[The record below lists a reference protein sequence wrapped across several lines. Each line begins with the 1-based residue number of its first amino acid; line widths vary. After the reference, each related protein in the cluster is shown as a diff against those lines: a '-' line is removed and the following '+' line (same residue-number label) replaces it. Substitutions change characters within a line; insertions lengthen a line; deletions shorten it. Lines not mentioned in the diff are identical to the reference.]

1 VSAKPSFDDDY
12 AASLRAQNEYLQLR
26 LQEAEETLQ
35 AIRRGD
41 VDALVV
47 ENEIYTLE
55 SATDASNRLRKDVL
69 AQMDDAVLAFD
80 LDDRIIFMNA
90 AAERQ
95 YGIDASDFLGRPT
108 SSLYRNEL
116 PAADAVGH
124 RAPTHSPQS
133 TRTFSVHHRLD
144 GVSIQVEST
153 VSPLRD
159 GSGEQIGSLAVIR
172 DVSERIRAEQTIRSA
187 SEEIA
192 RRERQFATLVEN
204 APDVF
209 ARMDRELRHLY
220 VSPVITSYTGLA
232 PTAYVGKTNAEL
244 GMSDELCA
252 TWNTA
257 LQQVFATEQPGNIKF
272 EFQTLT
278 GSTRIFEARLIPELA
293 GDGSVESVLSI
304 ASDITERETA
314 DQTLR
319 RNQAQLQF
327 ILDSAQIGEWVLELG
342 SEAIKSSHRHASCF
356 GYAQVPQ
363 GWTLA
368 TMLDHVHPEDRAAVE
383 GAFEDSRRFGED
395 LHFESRVVW
404 PDRSVHWIEAHGSFY
419 AVDGAARLVGIVSDV
434 TGRKIAEESLRNT
447 DRRKDEFLATLAH
460 ELRNPLAPISNALQ
474 IMRLTKD
481 AAALENAR
489 GIIERQLGQL
499 VHLVD
504 DLLDVNRISQGKVEL
519 RKVDV
524 DVAAVVRAAVETSK
538 PLIDAGRH
546 TLTLHLP
553 HAQAAIVNA
562 DPTRLGQVVANLLN
576 NAAKYTPEGGHIEVG
591 VRCEGDEAVIS
602 VKDDGVGLAAH
613 MLPRVFD
620 MFTQVDHTLSRS
632 QGGLGIGL
640 TLVKHLVEMHA
651 GKVVAQSDGP
661 GRGCVFTV
669 RIPLVRGRC
678 GAATAGAAT
687 ASAQGPRRRILIV
700 DDNRDIA
707 GSTAELLS
715 MLGHDALVAHDGD
728 EAIAKVGSEKPS
740 IVLLDI
746 GLPKRSGHDV
756 ARWIRAQPGGAD
768 VLLIALSGWGQKDDV
783 RKSREAGFD
792 IHLVKPVELDT
803 LIDIISRRR

>member
-1 VSAKPSFDDDY
+1 VSAKPIFAD
-12 AASLRAQNEYLQLR
+12 AAALRAQNEHLRLR

-41 VDALVV
+41 VDALVMD
-47 ENEIYTLE
+47 NEIYTLE

-95 YGIDASDFLGRPT
+95 YGIAAPAFLGRPKA
-108 SSLYRNEL
+108 SLYRDEVL
-116 PAADAVGH
+116 DPEDAGHHAPAPASQSQAA
-124 RAPTHSPQS
+124 RSFSTH
-133 TRTFSVHHRLD
+133 HCLD
-144 GVSIQVEST
+144 GVSIQVET
-153 VSPLRD
+153 TLSPLRD
-159 GSGEQIGSLAVIR
+159 GSGELIGSLAVIR
-172 DVSERIRAEQTIRSA
+172 DVSERIRAERTIRA
-187 SEEIA
+187 AAEELA

-209 ARMDRELRHLY
+209 ARMDRGLRHLY
-220 VSPVITSYTGLA
+220 VSPVIETYNGLA
-232 PTAYVGKTNAEL
+232 PSAHIGKTNAEL
-244 GMSDELCA
+244 GMPGALCA
-252 TWNTA
+252 QWDA
-257 LQQVFATEQPGNIKF
+257 AMRRVFATGQPGHIKF
-272 EFQTLT
+272 AFQTPS
-278 GSTRIFEARLIPELA
+278 GSTRIFESRLIPEFA

-314 DQTLR
+314 DQALR
-319 RNQAQLQF
+319 RNQAQLKF
-327 ILDSAQIGEWVLELG
+327 ILDSAQIGEWELDLG

-363 GWTLA
+363 AWTLA
-368 TMLDHVHPEDRAAVE
+368 TMLDHLHPEDRSAVE
-383 GAFEDSRRFGED
+383 GAFERSRRFGED

-404 PDRSVHWIEAHGSFY
+404 PDHGVHWIEAHGSFY
-419 AVDGAARLVGIVSDV
+419 GADGAARLVGIVSDV
-434 TGRKIAEESLRNT
+434 TARKLAEESLRNT

-474 IMRLTKD
+474 IMRLTHEP
-481 AAALENAR
+481 AAVENAR

-524 DVAAVVRAAVETSK
+524 DVADVVRGAVETSR
-538 PLIDAGRH
+538 PLIDSGRH
-546 TLTLHLP
+546 TLTLQLP
-553 HAQAAIVNA
+553 PPQSAIVNA

-576 NAAKYTPEGGHIEVG
+576 NAAKYTPEGGHIEVCT
-591 VRCEGDEAVIS
+591 RCEGDEVVIT
-602 VKDDGVGLAAH
+602 VTDDGVGLPPQ

-620 MFTQVDHTLSRS
+620 MFTQADHTLSRS

-640 TLVKHLVEMHA
+640 TLVKRLAEMHG
-651 GKVVAQSDGP
+651 GKVLAESEGP
-661 GRGCVFTV
+661 GRGCTFTV
-669 RIPLVRGRC
+669 RIPLVRGRS
-678 GAATAGAAT
+678 GAATVEAEVR
-687 ASAQGPRRRILIV
+687 SPQGQRRRILVV

-707 GSTAELLS
+707 ASTAELLS
-715 MLGHDALVAHDGD
+715 MLGHEAVIAHDGD
-728 EAIAKVGSEKPS
+728 EAIALVATEKPS

-746 GLPKRSGHDV
+746 GLPKRSGHEV
-756 ARWIRAQPGGAD
+756 ARWIRKQPGGAD

-792 IHLVKPVELDT
+792 MHLVKPVELDT
-803 LIDIISRRR
+803 LIDIISRRP